1 MEPIQPQYTG
11 VEPRS
16 RFLVIR
22 CSECNNEQIIFS
34 HATRQV
40 KCEVCGKVLSK
51 PTGGK
56 ASLNGELIQVLG

>member
-1 MEPIQPQYTG
+1 MEPESNELTTPA
-11 VEPRS
+11 PSS

-22 CSECNNEQIIFS
+22 CGECNNEQIIFS

-40 KCEVCGKVLSK
+40 KCEVCGKERSK

-56 ASLNGELIQVLG
+56 AILFGELIQVLE